1 MGRYILLG
9 LSLSFHQ
16 NLKGISDSKI
26 TIILQ
31 PLYSVFSKYLLRDY
45 NEVVK
50 ILETGYKSKK
60 IKASPLHRGAYLVS
74 HMTLSTAQSGLQCP
88 AV

>member
-31 PLYSVFSKYLLRDY
+31 PLCSVFSKYLLRDY
-45 NEVVK
+45 YELVK

-60 IKASPLHRGAYLVS
+60 IKA
-74 HMTLSTAQSGLQCP
+74 
-88 AV
+88 